1 MEQQIALV
9 LMILMIVLLCATP
22 VLSAE
27 PSMTN
32 GLVVYDDITFVDS
45 SVSEILA

>member
-27 PSMTN
+27 ASMTN
-32 GLVVYDDITFVDS
+32 SLVVYDDITFVDS